1 MILLSDLKP
10 ANILMS
16 KGDLKIAD
24 FGFAKANIHKNIKNE
39 SCVGTPLYM
48 SVEVLKSS
56 GYTSKCDIWS
66 IGCIFY
72 QMIHGKTPWSAK
84 SEYELV

>member
-1 MILLSDLKP
+1 MHRYHTFLFRDLKP
-10 ANILMS
+10 ANLLFS
-16 KGDLKIAD
+16 KGVIKIGD
-24 FGFAKANIHKNIKNE
+24 FGFAKANAHKKVKNE

-48 SVEVLKSS
+48 SIEVLKST

-72 QMIHGKTPWSAK
+72 
-84 SEYELV
+84 